1 MQVHP
6 PRVGH
11 AAEADEVHLQLER
24 HGGGGGAGAA
34 VRQAVCAGEVTGS
47 CHVPRATCRAQV
59 EIQEDDLRG
68 HAPDSEFTGVAE
80 AALATRWLEQPLV
93 NTNRSEVTISREHSH
108 WSQASQ
114 ASTLGS
120 LAAGVCAGVPGLA
133 PQGRAAGLGGPGGQ
147 PGLRA
152 ARGGGGLPP
161 RQGQTQVSHTPH
173 SASPELLNFDTLHT
187 QSPSENGT
195 LH

>member
-1 MQVHP
+1 MC
-6 PRVGH
+6 RWG
-11 AAEADEVHLQLER
+11 DRQL
-24 HGGGGGAGAA
+24 
-34 VRQAVCAGEVTGS
+34 
-47 CHVPRATCRAQV
+47 PRATCLHQV

-120 LAAGVCAGVPGLA
+120 LAAGVHCAGVPGLA

-173 SASPELLNFDTLHT
+173 SAAPEVLNYDTLYTH
-187 QSPSENGT
+187 SISLSNW
-195 LH
+195 